1 MYKLIILDDE
11 EIVIK
16 GMQKVFHFPD
26 FGFEVAGTY
35 SNPVQAMQQLE
46 EIHPD
51 LIITDVRMP
60 LMDGLEFAHKARK
73 ILPDVEIVILS
84 GYDDFSYAQT
94 AIKIGVS
101 DYLLKPIKKKDFQKM
116 LKEMYQRIE
125 EKIKQV
131 SYMETMQRFADTSY
145 REIFA
150 EKDEKQESDGARSM
164 FGGIRN
170 EKLSKSV
177 LAAIAYIQEHLQ
189 DNISLAEVAEHINI
203 SKNYLSD
210 LFRKELDVTF
220 VTFVTQLRI
229 EKAKHYLAKTDM
241 KMYEISSA
249 VGYPDSAYFST
260 LFKKHTGKTLS
271 EFRRQH

>member
-1 MYKLIILDDE
+1 M
-11 EIVIK
+11 
-16 GMQKVFHFPD
+16 
-26 FGFEVAGTY
+26 AGTY

-46 EIHPD
+46 EIRPD

-60 LMDGLEFAHKARK
+60 LMDGLEFAHKAK
-73 ILPDVEIVILS
+73 VMLPDVEIVILS

-116 LKEMYQRIE
+116 LRQMYQRIE
-125 EKIKQV
+125 DKIKQV

-145 REIFA
+145 RKIFA
-150 EKDEKQESDGARSM
+150 EKEEQAQDGSKST

-170 EKLSKSV
+170 ENLSKSI
-177 LAAIAYIQEHLQ
+177 LMAIAYIQDHLQ
-189 DNISLAEVAEHINI
+189 ENISLAEVAEHINI

-220 VTFVTQLRI
+220 VNFVTHLRI
-229 EKAKHYLAKTDM
+229 EKAKHYLAETDM